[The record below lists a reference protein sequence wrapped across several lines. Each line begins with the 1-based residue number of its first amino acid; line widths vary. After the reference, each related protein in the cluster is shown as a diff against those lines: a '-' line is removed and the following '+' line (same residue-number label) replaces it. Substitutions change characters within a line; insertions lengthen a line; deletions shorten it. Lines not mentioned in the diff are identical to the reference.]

1 MKISVIMPTYN
12 EKGNIVRLIKAI
24 QKELNAKRKDIE
36 QEYIVIDDNSPDKT
50 ADFVKKTFRK
60 DRRVRLSVRKNERG
74 LATAIKTGIRKSTG
88 DVILIMDTDFN
99 HDPKDIP
106 LLLDYADDY
115 DIVLGSRFVRGGGME
130 GAKLRWLG
138 SYIFNLYVRIMTGL
152 KTKDSQSGFIAV
164 RKEVLGR
171 FDLDSIFHG
180 YGDFSLRMLYKA
192 KKLSMT
198 MKEVPVIY
206 KKRTYGESKTRFV
219 KHLFQYT
226 MTVIRLRLGMD

>member
-130 GAKLRWLG
+130 

>member
-1 MKISVIMPTYN
+1 
-12 EKGNIVRLIKAI
+12 
-24 QKELNAKRKDIE
+24 
-36 QEYIVIDDNSPDKT
+36 
-50 ADFVKKTFRK
+50 
-60 DRRVRLSVRKNERG
+60 
-74 LATAIKTGIRKSTG
+74 
-88 DVILIMDTDFN
+88 
-99 HDPKDIP
+99 
-106 LLLDYADDY
+106 
-115 DIVLGSRFVRGGGME
+115 
-130 GAKLRWLG
+130 
-138 SYIFNLYVRIMTGL
+138 MTGL